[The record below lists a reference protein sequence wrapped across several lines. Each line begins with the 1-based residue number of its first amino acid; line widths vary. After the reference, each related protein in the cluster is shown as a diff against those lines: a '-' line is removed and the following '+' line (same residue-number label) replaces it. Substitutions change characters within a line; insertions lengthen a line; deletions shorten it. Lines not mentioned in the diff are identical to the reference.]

1 MKSQKVIVGTRG
13 SKLALT
19 QSGQVVK
26 LLEQLHPRIDFEF
39 KIIKTS
45 GDKGNISEVG
55 AFVREIE
62 HELLNK
68 EIDIAIHSLKDL
80 PSDSPQGL
88 IFGAIPERVDVREAL
103 IAQIGITFDTLPQE
117 SKIGTGS
124 LRRTAQLK
132 QLRPDLQFVHI
143 QGNVDTRIG
152 KVDKG
157 EVDAIILAHAGLH
170 RMGLSERVN
179 QLFKIDEILPAVGQG
194 ALAIQIRDNDKTIL
208 NIVKGIDHLP
218 TRKAVEA
225 ERQYLKIIGGGCK
238 LPYAAYAVANDD
250 TITIKGV
257 LSDESG
263 NNLVRGEIS
272 GSINEHLQ
280 LATNLVSLL
289 RKALQP

>member
-1 MKSQKVIVGTRG
+1 MKNQKVIVGTRG

-26 LLEQLHPRIDFEF
+26 LLEHLHPHIDFEF

-62 HELLNK
+62 LELLSK

-103 IAQIGITFDTLPQE
+103 IAKTGVTFNILPQGA
-117 SKIGTGS
+117 KIGTGS

-132 QLRPDLQFVHI
+132 QLRPDLQFIHI

-170 RMGLSERVN
+170 RMDLSERVN
-179 QLFKIDEILPAVGQG
+179 YLFKIEEILPAVGQG
-194 ALAIQIRDNDKTIL
+194 ALAIQIRDNDETIL
-208 NIVKGIDHLP
+208 NIVSGIDHLP
-218 TRKAVEA
+218 TRKAVES

-238 LPYAAYAVANDD
+238 LPYAAYATVKDD

-263 NNLVRGEIS
+263 NNLVRGEIT

-280 LATNLVSLL
+280 LASNLVSML
-289 RKALQP
+289 RKVLQS

>member
-19 QSGQVVK
+19 QSGQVIK
-26 LLEQLHPRIDFEF
+26 LLEHLHPNRDFEF

-45 GDKGNISEVG
+45 GDKGNITEVG

-80 PSDSPQGL
+80 PSDSPEGL

-103 IAQIGITFDTLPQE
+103 IAQTGVTFDTLPKGA
-117 SKIGTGS
+117 KIGTGS

-170 RMGLSERVN
+170 RMDLSKRVN
-179 QLFKIDEILPAVGQG
+179 QLFKIEEILPAVGQG
-194 ALAIQIRDNDKTIL
+194 ALAIQIRDHDETIL

-238 LPYAAYAVANDD
+238 LPYAAYATVKDD
-250 TITIKGV
+250 LITIKGV

-263 NNLVRGEIS
+263 NNLVRGEIT
-272 GSINEHLQ
+272 GSIDEHLQ
-280 LATNLVSLL
+280 LATNLVSIL
-289 RKALQP
+289 RKSLQS

>member
-1 MKSQKVIVGTRG
+1 LKSQKVIVGTRG

-19 QSGQVVK
+19 QSGQVIK
-26 LLEQLHPRIDFEF
+26 LLEQLHPHLNFEF

-45 GDKGNISEVG
+45 GDKGSITEIG

-62 HELLNK
+62 NELLNK

-80 PSDSPQGL
+80 PSDSPEGL
-88 IFGAIPERVDVREAL
+88 VFGAIPERVDPREAL
-103 IAQIGITFDTLPQE
+103 IAQAGITFDTLPQGA
-117 SKIGTGS
+117 KIGTGS

-132 QLRPDLQFVHI
+132 QLRSDLTFVHI
-143 QGNVDTRIG
+143 QGNVDTRIS

-179 QLFKIDEILPAVGQG
+179 QLFKIEDILPAIGQG
-194 ALAIQIRDNDKTIL
+194 ALAIQIRENDETIL

-218 TRKAVEA
+218 TRKAVES
-225 ERQYLKIIGGGCK
+225 ERQYLRIIGGGCK
-238 LPYAAYAVANDD
+238 LPYAAYASVKDD

-263 NNLVRGEIS
+263 NNLVRGEIT
-272 GSINEHLQ
+272 GNINEHLQ
-280 LATNLVSLL
+280 LATNLVSIL
-289 RKALQP
+289 RKSLQS